1 MIVDSLKQKVKLYED
16 AFEQRYGYRPS
27 HHQKMDDRNTKR
39 VLTEL
44 ARTRKELKQLK
55 ERYHLVEP
63 VEISETRDP
72 AGTTT
77 TATFFTRERP
87 SAPCTIT
94 PSVEETVLE
103 VQEVSFLIVRFNCL
117 LIATLVSCDWQTR
130 DSDYLLFFSDLLASM
145 KT

>member
-1 MIVDSLKQKVKLYED
+1 MVRSLKQKVKLYED
-16 AFEQRYGYRPS
+16 AFELRYGYRPS

-55 ERYHLVEP
+55 ERYHLAEP

-77 TATFFTRERP
+77 TATFFSRERP
-87 SAPCTIT
+87 SAPCT
-94 PSVEETVLE
+94 PSVEETVIE
-103 VQEVSFLIVRFNCL
+103 VQEVS
-117 LIATLVSCDWQTR
+117 
-130 DSDYLLFFSDLLASM
+130 
-145 KT
+145 

>member
-1 MIVDSLKQKVKLYED
+1 MKQKIKLYED

-55 ERYHLVEP
+55 ERYHLAEQ
-63 VEISETRDP
+63 VEISETTVS
-72 AGTTT
+72 TTT
-77 TATFFTRERP
+77 SSSAPAAATTTSTTFSTTLYYQERP
-87 SAPCTIT
+87 SAPCT

-103 VQEVSFLIVRFNCL
+103 VQEVRVGRK
-117 LIATLVSCDWQTR
+117 
-130 DSDYLLFFSDLLASM
+130 FS
-145 KT
+145 

>member
-1 MIVDSLKQKVKLYED
+1 MKLYED

-87 SAPCTIT
+87 SAPSTIS

-103 VQEVSFLIVRFNCL
+103 VHEVS
-117 LIATLVSCDWQTR
+117 
-130 DSDYLLFFSDLLASM
+130 
-145 KT
+145 

>member
-1 MIVDSLKQKVKLYED
+1 MKLYED

-87 SAPCTIT
+87 SAPSTIS

-103 VQEVSFLIVRFNCL
+103 VHEVSCSSKIIRPYLNCW
-117 LIATLVSCDWQTR
+117 LIALCGVVSCYYLGQTR
-130 DSDYLLFFSDLLASM
+130 DSSYPIVFFLLLCWHQ
-145 KT
+145 

>member
-1 MIVDSLKQKVKLYED
+1 
-16 AFEQRYGYRPS
+16 
-27 HHQKMDDRNTKR
+27 MDDRNTKR

-87 SAPCTIT
+87 SAPSTIS

-103 VQEVSFLIVRFNCL
+103 VHEVSWIVPLKSFVR
-117 LIATLVSCDWQTR
+117 I
-130 DSDYLLFFSDLLASM
+130 
-145 KT
+145 